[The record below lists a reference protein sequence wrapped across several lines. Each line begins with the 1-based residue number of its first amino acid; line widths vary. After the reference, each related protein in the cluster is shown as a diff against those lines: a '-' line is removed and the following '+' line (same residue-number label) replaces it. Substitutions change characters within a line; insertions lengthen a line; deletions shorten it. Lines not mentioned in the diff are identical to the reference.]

1 MRSFS
6 SSQKSQHSS
15 KSLDLNKTVVS
26 AVAST
31 SEPTKA
37 EVPSK
42 KTKLNIIKSGAL
54 VANRIQIYKT

>member
-1 MRSFS
+1 MRSLT

-15 KSLDLNKTVVS
+15 KSKDLNKTSVS

-31 SEPTKA
+31 SEPIKA

-42 KTKLNIIKSGAL
+42 
-54 VANRIQIYKT
+54 